1 MQRFC
6 VITMCLALLSA
17 GCGDDDGGVPD
28 AGTAD
33 ASGLDAG
40 DSGPRIEDLP
50 VDEELT
56 MPVLQTAVDV
66 VVDNRG
72 IPHIYATNIADAL
85 RVQGYLMAKDRMA
98 QLEFLRR
105 SIEGRM
111 AAAAGHLI
119 PSLVDNDMAVRRL
132 GLHRQAQ
139 AMYDSRAA
147 DDPVKLALDAFSE
160 GVNVYI
166 DQLRSGES
174 DLPGVLPTILPGS
187 ILTDWTGV
195 DTEAL
200 ARYQTYLLSFSGWDD
215 VEWTDA
221 FVSTEG
227 AFGAGDPDPAIA
239 ARAGMFHDFWHFA
252 PATNAFT
259 QEGYFSIGVLPPGI
273 GAPPGLPGPGA
284 HPRRLPS
291 RQILAQARPLLES
304 LKGLRDL
311 VAKDDRGSNNWIV
324 SGAHTASGYPI
335 MSNDPHLS
343 LSSPPV
349 WWMNHLNTARAG
361 GEWDTMGVSFA
372 GTPGITLGFNRHVS
386 WGATVTNFDVTD
398 VYLETITP
406 GTGGNPDTV
415 LKDGQQVP
423 IDTIIESVEVFGATP
438 VELQIEWIPHHG
450 FVIPDTRQPTE
461 ALSVR
466 WTGFTPSNEVAT
478 FFALGKSQTVADV
491 ADAMV
496 NMEVGSQNIVAVDS
510 AGDIF
515 WTTRSHVPVR
525 DPRAMTYDPATL
537 TGYHPGMV
545 LPGTGEYEWT
555 GRLADADLPHVT
567 NPAEGWLATANQD
580 PVGTTRDGNPLNDE
594 FYLSTAFD
602 LGHREARIHQRMG
615 DLVTRGGITPEE
627 MSDLQGDARSALGA
641 RLAAAFVAALDRAA
655 EEELTAG
662 THPDLTAVV
671 TEAGATGM
679 ARLADVRD
687 RLAAWTSFD
696 TPAAVEG
703 TPAADEIA
711 DSVATTIFNT
721 TVTRLTTLAF
731 GDEADRIG
739 VSPPSSHIARTLQW
753 AVLEPTRLVTYDAG
767 LGDTVLWDDISTP
780 GVSESRGDRIVRAVL
795 GAVAWLEANL
805 GDSSDDWRWG
815 KVHTVRFNDMFGL
828 AAFGM
833 DIFSIPLPDDP
844 TFPDGFPRHGDS
856 YAVDACNFSL
866 WTESDY
872 AYTSGPS
879 QRLVAEMTPQGPRAW
894 NALPGGNHH
903 DPALPH
909 HADEAEL
916 WRRNEAPQLAYEE
929 ADVVLAAERRLR
941 FVP

>member
-1 MQRFC
+1 MQRFL
-6 VITMCLALLSA
+6 ITAMFVAGLAA
-17 GCGDDDGGVPD
+17 GCGDDDGGALD

-40 DSGPRIEDLP
+40 DTGPRIEDLP
-50 VDEELT
+50 IDEELT
-56 MPVLQTAVDV
+56 MSILESPVDV

-72 IPHIYATNIADAL
+72 IPHIYAANIADAV
-85 RVQGYLMAKDRMA
+85 RVQGYLMARDRMA

-111 AAAAGHLI
+111 AAAVGHLM
-119 PSLVDNDMAVRRL
+119 PSLVSSDMAVRRL

-160 GVNVYI
+160 GVTVYI
-166 DQLRSGES
+166 DELRSGES
-174 DLPGVLPTILPGS
+174 ELPGILSAILPAS
-187 ILTDWTGV
+187 ILTDWNGA

-200 ARYQTYLLSFSGWDD
+200 GRYETYLLSFTGWDD
-215 VEWTDA
+215 VAWTDA
-221 FVSTEG
+221 FVSTAS
-227 AFGAGDPDPAIA
+227 AFPSGDASPAIA
-239 ARAGMFHDFWHFA
+239 ARAGMFHDLWHFA
-252 PATNAFT
+252 PATDAFT
-259 QEGYFSIGVLPPGI
+259 QEGLFGLGVLPWPGF
-273 GAPPGLPGPGA
+273 GATPRAPLPGA
-284 HPRRLPS
+284 RSRLPS
-291 RQILAQARPLLES
+291 RQMLARARPLLDT
-304 LKGLRDL
+304 LKGLRNL
-311 VAKDDRGSNNWIV
+311 VAKEDRGSNNWIV

-349 WWMNHLNTARAG
+349 WWMNHINTARAG
-361 GEWDTMGVSFA
+361 GDWDTMGVSFA

-386 WGATVTNFDVTD
+386 WGATVTNYDVTD

-406 GTGGNPDTV
+406 GVGGNPDTV
-415 LKDGQQVP
+415 LFNGLQVP
-423 IDTIIESVEVFGATP
+423 IETITETVEVMEGNP

-450 FVIPDTRQPTE
+450 FIIPDTRQPTE
-461 ALSVR
+461 AISVR
-466 WTGFTPSNEVAT
+466 WTGFTPSNEVGT
-478 FFALGKSQTVADV
+478 FFALGTAGTVADV
-491 ADAMV
+491 ADAMSHL
-496 NMEVGSQNIVAVDS
+496 EVGSQNIVAADS

-515 WTTRSHVPVR
+515 WATRSHVPVR
-525 DPRAMTYDPATL
+525 DPRALTYDPETL

-567 NPAEGWLATANQD
+567 NPSEGWLSTANQD
-580 PVGTTRDGNPLNDE
+580 PVGTTQDGNPFNDE
-594 FYLSTAFD
+594 FYLSTTFD
-602 LGHREARIHQRMG
+602 LGHREARIQERMG
-615 DLVTRGGITPEE
+615 SLVTRGAITPEE
-627 MSDLQGDARSALGA
+627 MSELQGDARSALGA
-641 RLAAAFVAALDRAA
+641 LLAAELVATLDNAA
-655 EEELTAG
+655 EEELSPG
-662 THPDLTAVV
+662 LHPDLTAVV

-687 RLAAWTSFD
+687 RLAGWTSFE
-696 TPAAVEG
+696 TPAAVED

-721 TVTRLTTLAF
+721 TLTRLTTLAF
-731 GDEADRIG
+731 GDETDRIG
-739 VSPPSSHIARTLQW
+739 VTPGSSHIARTLQW
-753 AVLEPTRLVTYDAG
+753 ALLEPTRLVTYDAG
-767 LGDTVLWDDISTP
+767 LGDTLLWDDITTP
-780 GVSESRGDRIVRAVL
+780 GVEESRGDRIVRAVL
-795 GAVAWLEANL
+795 QAVAWLEANV
-805 GDSSDDWRWG
+805 GASMDDWRWG
-815 KVHTVRFNDMFGL
+815 KLHTVRFNDMMGL

-833 DIFSIPLPDDP
+833 DIFSIPPLDDP
-844 TFPDGFPRHGDS
+844 TFPDGFPRHGDA

-866 WTESDY
+866 WTQNNY
-872 AYTSGPS
+872 AYSGGPS
-879 QRLVAEMTPQGPRAW
+879 QRLVAEMTPHGPRAW
-894 NALPGGNHH
+894 NALPGGNQH

-941 FVP
+941 FAP